1 MKDRDF
7 LFWLRD
13 RLVLQ
18 YKESANVDF
27 VQKLHAIGLNT
38 PNDRDTRPG
47 DYPNFIKPERTTM
60 RSFMLN
66 DQEWNADMVGVIRDN
81 MIQLRD
87 MALKQAHWDWAV
99 QLSLCVGVLAHMI
112 EWMKEED
119 NGQA

>member
-1 MKDRDF
+1 MKTF
-7 LFWLRD
+7 
-13 RLVLQ
+13 Q
-18 YKESANVDF
+18 
-27 VQKLHAIGLNT
+27 
-38 PNDRDTRPG
+38 
-47 DYPNFIKPERTTM
+47 
-60 RSFMLN
+60 LN

-87 MALKQAHWDWAV
+87 EALKQAYWNWAV